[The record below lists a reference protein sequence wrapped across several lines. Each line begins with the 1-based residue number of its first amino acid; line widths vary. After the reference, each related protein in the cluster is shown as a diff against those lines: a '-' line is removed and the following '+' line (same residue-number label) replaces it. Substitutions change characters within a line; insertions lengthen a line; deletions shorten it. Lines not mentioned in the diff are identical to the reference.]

1 MFNGGCKLAND
12 KNDKILYGR
21 LLLFDVI
28 KSIFIFSPFSSGGC
42 LDFERTKAYFLS
54 YSATDEE
61 GRGRRSVASLR
72 VTVADANDNAP
83 R

>member
-1 MFNGGCKLAND
+1 M
-12 KNDKILYGR
+12 
-21 LLLFDVI
+21 
-28 KSIFIFSPFSSGGC
+28 
-42 LDFERTKAYFLS
+42 DFERTKAYFLS

-83 R
+83 RYK